1 MIDEVIPYLLR
12 RAQENSSVLGGVAVE
27 RQLMWEEVKDRITVQ
42 VIESKDSSQFIYGFC
57 SINDDRTRGGN
68 NSCQKRTRL
77 NQTSMCIYQS
87 FMQLYNNRLQ
97 CLESKQADAEDDATV
112 PRNDQNW
119 KRPTT
124 ILV

>member
-1 MIDEVIPYLLR
+1 MHPFKSNFNVYGAISDC
-12 RAQENSSVLGGVAVE
+12 SSP
-27 RQLMWEEVKDRITVQ
+27 IT
-42 VIESKDSSQFIYGFC
+42 KAHHLTG
-57 SINDDRTRGGN
+57 
-68 NSCQKRTRL
+68 
-77 NQTSMCIYQS
+77 IYQS